1 MEPSFTSGI
10 DTQAQP
16 QELSDGPAATP
27 QSAGH
32 ASVLAHEVRE
42 PPQQQTTDNTHLY
55 PSQPLAPHTPH
66 SPHSL
71 QVTTT
76 QRRLAEHLDELK
88 EEALELE
95 AFRAALD
102 TRRAAAK
109 AEGGGGEAPSTSQK
123 AQMMSTPASS
133 YSFARTPKA
142 NYSLKSLAEGTEE
155 ESWWARYQREVLGG
169 V

>member
-1 MEPSFTSGI
+1 MFSRLPS
-10 DTQAQP
+10 
-16 QELSDGPAATP
+16 LS
-27 QSAGH
+27 H
-32 ASVLAHEVRE
+32 L
-42 PPQQQTTDNTHLY
+42 TH
-55 PSQPLAPHTPH
+55 PTPH
-66 SPHSL
+66 SLPLHT

-109 AEGGGGEAPSTSQK
+109 AEGGGGGEAPSTSQK
-123 AQMMSTPASS
+123 AQQMTTPASS